1 MLLMKNAQFLTKSA
15 ETLAILPSLEV
26 VVFTKFHYN
35 WAKIVD
41 FSLIAYFGD
50 CPFYHSLVS
59 NLKSFQSSL
68 FE

>member
-41 FSLIAYFGD
+41 FSLIAYLRASAI
-50 CPFYHSLVS
+50 FYYPVFIIDS
-59 NLKSFQSSL
+59 SFTSTIQ
-68 FE
+68 